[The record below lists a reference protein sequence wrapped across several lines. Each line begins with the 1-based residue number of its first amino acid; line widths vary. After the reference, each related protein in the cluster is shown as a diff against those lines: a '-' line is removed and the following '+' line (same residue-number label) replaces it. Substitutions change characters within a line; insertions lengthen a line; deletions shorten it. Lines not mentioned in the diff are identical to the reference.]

1 MLDGRIDRLRAGDV
15 DGYLSPLDQQAQQTE
30 RPIAEGAGSVPLEG
44 LKFTVEQGS
53 LQQRGDV
60 LRNVQVGFNF
70 RYEGLPED
78 NLFRVA
84 FVYDLAR
91 ASDDTWRVTSS
102 TLKAGAL
109 LPIWATGPI
118 QIQRSE
124 HFLALHRP
132 GLADPARVMQEAEQA
147 RSQLDGKITFP
158 LEKGYL
164 LLIATDEREYA
175 TMSSAA
181 LAPVSP
187 IAQVETSY
195 EVTPDS
201 IKVLSRQMV
210 VNDLKL
216 HDDGSALETFRHEL
230 GHLAVAQ
237 FTRPYTPAWVSESAA
252 MYLAGTRPTPIWREG
267 LPKGKFDRIT
277 IEELTKASNLGEH
290 NSSREGASLEYAY
303 SAAAAWYLVETF
315 GAEQY
320 WTFYRTYSDVPP
332 AELYDILPERS
343 SSPEGEQA
351 IEDLAVSKTAA
362 GLQKVFAVDPATLD
376 RNVKE
381 WMGTQR

>member
-1 MLDGRIDRLRAGDV
+1 MLDGRTERLKAGDV
-15 DGYLSPLDQQAQQTE
+15 EGYLSPLDPQAQRTE
-30 RPIAEGAGSVPLEG
+30 RPIAEGAASVPLDEIEF
-44 LKFTVEQGS
+44 KVEQGS
-53 LQQRGDV
+53 LQQQGNK
-60 LRNVQVGFNF
+60 LRNVQVGLSF
-70 RYEGLPED
+70 RYSGLPDD

-84 FVYDLAR
+84 LNYDLAR
-91 ASDDTWRVTSS
+91 GKNDNWRVTSS
-102 TLKAGAL
+102 TLRAGAL

-118 QIQRSE
+118 QTQRSE
-124 HFLALHRP
+124 NFLALHRP
-132 GLADPARVMQEAEQA
+132 GLANPGQVMQEAEQA
-147 RSQLDGKITFP
+147 RAQLDGKITFP

-164 LLIATDEREYA
+164 LLIASDAQEYA

-181 LAPVSP
+181 LTPVSP

-195 EVTPDS
+195 EVTPYS

-210 VNDLKL
+210 VNDSKL
-216 HDDGSALETFRHEL
+216 HEDGSALETFRHEL

-237 FTRPYTPAWVSESAA
+237 FTRPFTPAWVSESAA
-252 MYLAGTRPTPIWREG
+252 MYLAGTRPVALWRDG

-320 WTFYRTYSDVPP
+320 LTFYRTYADVPP
-332 AELYDILPERS
+332 AELYDLLPDRS
-343 SSPEGEQA
+343 SSTEGEQA
-351 IEDLAVSKTAA
+351 IEDLAVTRTAA
-362 GLQKVFAVDPATLD
+362 GLKKVFALDPATLD

-381 WMGTQR
+381 WMARQK